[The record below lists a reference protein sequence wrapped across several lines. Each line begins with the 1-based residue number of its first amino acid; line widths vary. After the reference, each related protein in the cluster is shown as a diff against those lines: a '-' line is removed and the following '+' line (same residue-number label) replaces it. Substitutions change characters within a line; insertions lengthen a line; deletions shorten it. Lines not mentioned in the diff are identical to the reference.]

1 MCVYIYIHV
10 CFEMFI
16 LIMQRYSLMKAA
28 VNAVVVEA
36 FDIND
41 AANDVYEH
49 NFGHRPYQ
57 VCIYLQNSKFIP
69 FPLTCRI

>member
-1 MCVYIYIHV
+1 
-10 CFEMFI
+10 
-16 LIMQRYSLMKAA
+16 MKAA

-41 AANDVYEH
+41 AANDVYEQ

-57 VCIYLQNSKFIP
+57 VCIYRQNSKFIL